1 MTNVTVTV
9 NMSHRLSARQREAHL
24 EELVE
29 APAGRSGM
37 TDPTTDAILD
47 AARASVRQSGIRRTT
62 LSDIARLA
70 GVSRMTV
77 YRRYPDLPA
86 VIRDLISREF
96 GILMDEIDARVDGT
110 DGRSRLVARA
120 GAAVRALRDHP
131 LLRKLLEADPE
142 LLLPYLLG
150 RMGGTQRHALELIA
164 RDVTEG
170 QADGSIRAG
179 DARLLAFSVLLT
191 TQSFLFSAGTAEEV
205 DQEEVLD
212 EHATL
217 LEAALRP

>member
-1 MTNVTVTV
+1 
-9 NMSHRLSARQREAHL
+9 
-24 EELVE
+24 
-29 APAGRSGM
+29 M

-47 AARASVRQSGIRRTT
+47 AARVAVRQSGIRRTT

-86 VIRDLISREF
+86 VIRDLMTREF
-96 GILMDEIDARVDGT
+96 GVLMDEIDARVDGP
-110 DGRSRLVARA
+110 DGRSRLVTRA

-150 RMGGTQRHALELIA
+150 RLGETQRHALELIA

-179 DARLLAFSVLLT
+179 DARLLAFSVLLI

-205 DQEEVLD
+205 EQDEVLD
-212 EHATL
+212 ELATL
-217 LEAALRP
+217 LDAALRP

>member
-1 MTNVTVTV
+1 
-9 NMSHRLSARQREAHL
+9 MS
-24 EELVE
+24 
-29 APAGRSGM
+29 
-37 TDPTTDAILD
+37 DPTTDAILD
-47 AARASVRQSGIRRTT
+47 AARASVGHFGIRRTT

-86 VIRDLISREF
+86 LIRELMTREF
-96 GILMDEIDARVDGT
+96 GALMDEIDASVNGP

-120 GAAVRALRDHP
+120 ETSVRALREHP
-131 LLRKLLEADPE
+131 LLRKLLESEPE

-150 RMGGTQRHALELIA
+150 RVGGTQRHALELIA

-179 DARLLAFSVLLT
+179 DANIMAFSVMLA
-191 TQSFLFSAGTAEEV
+191 TQSFLFSAGTFEEV
-205 DQEEVLD
+205 EPEVALGELARLLD
-212 EHATL
+212 
-217 LEAALRP
+217 AALRP

>member
-1 MTNVTVTV
+1 
-9 NMSHRLSARQREAHL
+9 
-24 EELVE
+24 
-29 APAGRSGM
+29 M

-47 AARASVRQSGIRRTT
+47 ATRASVRQSGIRRTT
-62 LSDIARLA
+62 LSDIARMA

-86 VIRDLISREF
+86 VIRDLMTREF
-96 GILMDEIDARVDGT
+96 GALMDEIDSTVDGP

-120 GAAVRALRDHP
+120 GAAVGSLREHP
-131 LLRKLLEADPE
+131 LLRKLLEAEPE

-150 RMGGTQRHALELIA
+150 RMGATQRHALELIA
-164 RDVTEG
+164 RDVAEG

-179 DARLLAFSVLLT
+179 DSRLLAFSVLLT

-205 DQEEVLD
+205 EQEQVLA
-212 EHATL
+212 ELSTL
-217 LEAALRP
+217 LDAALRP

>member
-1 MTNVTVTV
+1 
-9 NMSHRLSARQREAHL
+9 LRE
-24 EELVE
+24 
-29 APAGRSGM
+29 
-37 TDPTTDAILD
+37 
-47 AARASVRQSGIRRTT
+47 
-62 LSDIARLA
+62 
-70 GVSRMTV
+70 
-77 YRRYPDLPA
+77 
-86 VIRDLISREF
+86 
-96 GILMDEIDARVDGT
+96 
-110 DGRSRLVARA
+110 
-120 GAAVRALRDHP
+120 HP

-191 TQSFLFSAGTAEEV
+191 IQSFLFSAGTAEEV
-205 DQEEVLD
+205 DQDEVLD
-212 EHATL
+212 ELATL